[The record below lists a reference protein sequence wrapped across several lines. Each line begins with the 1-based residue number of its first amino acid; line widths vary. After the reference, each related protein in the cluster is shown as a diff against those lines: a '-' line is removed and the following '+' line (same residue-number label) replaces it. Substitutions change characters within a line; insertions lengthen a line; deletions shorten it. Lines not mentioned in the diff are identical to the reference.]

1 MYKIETHLH
10 TNHVSSCGH
19 LDAAALAEGY
29 ARAGYAAVAVTDH
42 YNRDTF
48 QYLHIDTARTH
59 NVTEPFLEGFRRLRD
74 ACAGYGIR
82 VYKGAELRFDES
94 CNDYLLYDCPD
105 ELLADPEYVFHL
117 GIAAFAPLAR
127 EAGALIVQAH
137 PYRKKCTPAFACY
150 LDGVEV
156 LNLNPRHDSRNDR
169 AEEYAALH
177 GLLRTGGSDCHRTED
192 IGRGGILSPVLPE
205 DGGGLVRLLREGG
218 FAIIGE
224 AQPAQAYTA
233 RPQA

>member
-1 MYKIETHLH
+1 MNQYRIETHMH
-10 TNHVSSCGH
+10 TNHTSRCGW

-48 QYLHIDTARTH
+48 GHMDLKAASPEE
-59 NVTEPFLEGFRRLRD
+59 VLSVFLDGFRRLEGE
-74 ACAGYGIR
+74 CARRGLKL
-82 VYKGAELRFDES
+82 YKGAELRFDEC
-94 CNDYLLYDCPD
+94 CNDYLLYNYPD
-105 ELLADPEYVFHL
+105 ELLSRPEEVFHM
-117 GIAAFAPLAR
+117 GVAAFAPLAR

-137 PYRKKCTPAFACY
+137 PYRKKCTPAIACY

-156 LNLNPRHDSRNDR
+156 CNRNPRHENHNER

-192 IGRGGILSPVLPE
+192 IAQGGILARTLPE
-205 DGGGLVRLLREGG
+205 DDAALVRLLRSGEYTV
-218 FAIIGE
+218 IGAE
-224 AQPAQAYTA
+224 
-233 RPQA
+233 

>member
-10 TNHVSSCGH
+10 TNHTSKCGW

-29 ARAGYAAVAVTDH
+29 AKAGYAAIAVTDH

-48 QYLHIDTARTH
+48 EYLNIDTTCPGD
-59 NVTEPFLEGFRRLRD
+59 VITPFLEGFRRME
-74 ACAGYGIR
+74 AECAKWGLK

-94 CNDYLLYDCPD
+94 CNDYLLYNYPD
-105 ELLADPEYVFHL
+105 ELLADPEKIFHL

-127 EAGALIVQAH
+127 EARALLVQAH
-137 PYRKKCTPAFACY
+137 PYRKKCTPAIACY

-156 LNLNPRHDSRNDR
+156 LNCNPRHESRNDR

-192 IGRGGILSPVLPE
+192 IGLGGILTEELPE
-205 DGGGLVRLLREGG
+205 DAAGLTRLIREGRYTV
-218 FAIIGE
+218 IGAE
-224 AQPAQAYTA
+224 
-233 RPQA
+233 

>member
-1 MYKIETHLH
+1 MFKIETHLH
-10 TNHVSSCGH
+10 TNHTSKCGW

-29 ARAGYAAVAVTDH
+29 EKAGYAAVAVTDH

-48 QYLHIDTARTH
+48 EYLNIDTTCPGD
-59 NVTEPFLEGFRRLRD
+59 VITPFLEGFRRME
-74 ACAGYGIR
+74 AECAKRGLK

-94 CNDYLLYDCPD
+94 CNDYLLYNYPD
-105 ELLADPEYVFHL
+105 ELLADPEKIFHL

-127 EAGALIVQAH
+127 EAGALLIQAH
-137 PYRKKCTPAFACY
+137 PYRKKCTPAIACY

-156 LNLNPRHDSRNDR
+156 LNCNPRHESRNDR

-192 IGRGGILSPVLPE
+192 IGLGGILAEELPE
-205 DGGGLVRLLREGG
+205 NAAGLARLIREGRYTV
-218 FAIIGE
+218 IGGE
-224 AQPAQAYTA
+224 
-233 RPQA
+233 